1 MSKDPDVSREQSM
14 TGLRPSIGRMHVI
27 RARAGRVGL
36 DIASLW
42 SYRELIYFFVWR
54 DIKVRYRQTVLGG
67 LWAVL
72 QPFITMVVFSVVF
85 GQLAGISSDG
95 LPYPIFSYTALL
107 PWTLF
112 ATGVSLAAN
121 SLVGHQNLLK
131 KVYFP
136 RLALPVAAV
145 VVGLVDFAFAS
156 LVLGGMMIFYDV
168 RPGLRVLLVVPLLL
182 LALATALGVGLW
194 FAALNVRYRDVRYVV
209 PFVLQVWLFLTPVAY
224 PSSLIEQP
232 WRTLYAINPTVG
244 VVEGIRW
251 AVLGAETAPG
261 PLVAVS
267 TLAAVLILAG
277 GLFYFRQVEG
287 TFADVV

>member
-1 MSKDPDVSREQSM
+1 M
-14 TGLRPSIGRMHVI
+14 
-27 RARAGRVGL
+27 
-36 DIASLW
+36 
-42 SYRELIYFFVWR
+42 
-54 DIKVRYRQTVLGG
+54 
-67 LWAVL
+67 
-72 QPFITMVVFSVVF
+72 
-85 GQLAGISSDG
+85 
-95 LPYPIFSYTALL
+95 
-107 PWTLF
+107 
-112 ATGVSLAAN
+112 
-121 SLVGHQNLLK
+121 GHQNLLK

-156 LVLGGMMIFYDV
+156 LVLGGMMIFYDI